1 MAIGIWTPVAGS
13 TKSVVFDVIN
23 STPNQLEGKLSADIA
38 PVAGTHLLIQP
49 LGCGMVFGSSVAPA
63 TYEDGFLGT
72 PIPPGAPFVVP
83 RTAAYFIF
91 SPYESQEVLV
101 SVGAMT

>member
-38 PVAGTHLLIQP
+38 PAAGTHLLIQP
-49 LGCGMVFGSSVAPA
+49 LGCGIVYASTSAPA
-63 TYEDGFLGT
+63 TYADGFLGT
-72 PIPPGAPFVVP
+72 PIPPGAKFVIP
-83 RTAAYFIF
+83 RTATLFLF
-91 SPYESQEVLV
+91 CPYESQEVLV